1 MDFTINLKVFGDI
14 GELNWAGKFSY
25 SVLRS
30 ALLATADDAF
40 TARRLRRIEANVLA
54 SDTTARRALQSAG
67 FRLEGIRRQG
77 HIDFANHAVDIAL
90 YARLASDEIDS
101 RIANTA
107 VLNTV
112 LPKKRILAH
121 LLIQNQLDQVL
132 VCETSYSDGYILPG
146 GIVELGETPRLA
158 VIRECQEELGY
169 TPEVGELLVV
179 DWLAPYLGWED
190 ALGLIFDGGK
200 LDQAK
205 TTVILPAD
213 SEILALHWLS
223 SKDLIA
229 KMTPGWGQRS
239 VQALAAKAGIL
250 KNRYLEIGIQKF
262 NSF

>member
-1 MDFTINLKVFGDI
+1 MDFTINLKLIGDI

-25 SVLRS
+25 PVLRS

-40 TARRLRRIEANVLA
+40 TTRRLRRIEANVLA
-54 SDTTARRALQSAG
+54 SDTIARRALQSAG

-77 HIDFANHAVDIAL
+77 HIDFDNHPVDIAL

-101 RIANTA
+101 RIANTE

-121 LLIQNQLDQVL
+121 LLVQNQLDQVL
-132 VCETSYSDGYILPG
+132 VCETSYSNGYILPG

-169 TPEVGELLVV
+169 TPEIGELLVV

-190 ALGLIFDGGK
+190 ALGLVFDGGT
-200 LDQAK
+200 LDDNTA
-205 TTVILPAD
+205 TAILPTN
-213 SEILALHWLS
+213 SEIIAVHWLS
-223 SKDLIA
+223 AKQLIPQMA
-229 KMTPGWGQRS
+229 PGWGQRS
-239 VQALAAKAGIL
+239 TQALSRKAKLL
-250 KNRYLEIGIQKF
+250 KNPYLEVGTQDF
-262 NSF
+262 